1 VRSVQA
7 LYGLQNSQLGDEQ
20 AARLKIKQETPVKVL
35 DGKTQTARIAPG
47 EEAVGVVALDMASSR
62 QPTVLRF
69 QFPGSKQSED
79 GWSNGQQMQIAAF
92 LVR

>member
-1 VRSVQA
+1 M
-7 LYGLQNSQLGDEQ
+7 
-20 AARLKIKQETPVKVL
+20 
-35 DGKTQTARIAPG
+35 
-47 EEAVGVVALDMASSR
+47 MASST

-79 GWSNGQQMQIAAF
+79 GLSNGQQMQIAAF

>member
-1 VRSVQA
+1 M
-7 LYGLQNSQLGDEQ
+7 
-20 AARLKIKQETPVKVL
+20 KVL
-35 DGKTQTARIAPG
+35 DGQMQTAQVAPG
-47 EEAVGVVALDMASSR
+47 EEAVGVVALDMVSST

-79 GWSNGQQMQIAAF
+79 GLSNGQQMQIAAF

>member
-1 VRSVQA
+1 M
-7 LYGLQNSQLGDEQ
+7 G
-20 AARLKIKQETPVKVL
+20 RL
-35 DGKTQTARIAPG
+35 QTARIAPG
-47 EEAVGVVALDMASSR
+47 EEAVGVVALEMASGT

-79 GWSNGQQMQIAAF
+79 GLSNGQQMQIAAF